1 VCGER
6 FSRASNILGNVGS
19 APRVR
24 GTGMSAT
31 HWSFEV
37 FTMSKSTT
45 DYSSF
50 VLLTQGTPQQSAF
63 I

>member
-1 VCGER
+1 
-6 FSRASNILGNVGS
+6 
-19 APRVR
+19 
-24 GTGMSAT
+24 MSAT